1 MVELLPVKPSIKQ
14 WLDLVQAN
22 SEAKLLMIWTLEL
35 TMNMKR
41 LQVRLMATE
50 VLKGAAAIR
59 AGPKDGCVRLM
70 TQVIIPRTIFSKR
83 NSKKSQNV
91 NFKWVKIAKPIDQKL
106 VAAYEITK
114 YITSIS

>member
-1 MVELLPVKPSIKQ
+1 MPVKPSIKQ

-22 SEAKLLMIWTLEL
+22 SEAKLLVIWTLEL
-35 TMNMKR
+35 MMNMKR
-41 LQVRLMATE
+41 LQVRLLMATE

-59 AGPKDGCVRLM
+59 EGPKDGCVRLM

-91 NFKWVKIAKPIDQKL
+91 KFKCVKIAKPIDQKL